1 MRQAKLVMLLIMAVT
16 MSFKTASKQIILTG
30 EIVSG
35 TNERISD
42 AYVYVISGEEE
53 TLSLK
58 DGRFSLKT
66 WQPLPI
72 VLNIEHKDFHKQ
84 QVLIRAAGNNIKIK
98 LSDRREQ

>member
-1 MRQAKLVMLLIMAVT
+1 MKHAKLAMLFIMVVT
-16 MSFKTASKQIILTG
+16 MSLKPPFKQTILSG
-30 EIVSG
+30 EIVSAN
-35 TNERISD
+35 NERISD

-72 VLNIEHKDFHKQ
+72 VLNIEHKDFQKQ
-84 QVLIRAAGNNIKIK
+84 RVVIRAAGANIKIK
-98 LSDRREQ
+98 LTDRREL

>member
-1 MRQAKLVMLLIMAVT
+1 MRQLKLVMLLALVVNT
-16 MSFKTASKQIILTG
+16 SFETPSKHTILGG

-42 AYVYVISGEEE
+42 AYVYVVSGEEE

-58 DGRFSLKT
+58 DGKFSLKT

-72 VLNIEHKDFHKQ
+72 VLNIEHKNFRKQ
-84 QVLIRAAGNNIKIK
+84 QVVIRAAGTNIRIR
-98 LSDRREQ
+98 LTDRTQR